1 MARKV
6 HLGRLYL
13 PNVSDIS
20 SDEETEEERRNAA
33 TLRWVLALP
42 PVPQPLDLTTQGDKK
57 SREEEVRSPGGNLA
71 RTSVWKPWEEGSVK
85 IKVKQ
90 EFAEHLGHGTD
101 ICEPNG
107 GRASEVVVEAKQES
121 EKRGT
126 NMFETNDG
134 ETSVEEL
141 CTVFVEVDVKKELP
155 ESSED
160 TLGQLLTQYLDAH
173 GRGEDKKQSSR
184 NRLSTNFDDEEEG
197 QGLMMN
203 RQLFAN
209 HEQGGADRL
218 PSVKPVEEEKCPTS
232 RSSTESLDSLSPRLQ
247 IDLGGEAECLV
258 LHENALVT
266 DDLVEDK
273 SEQIPKS
280 LSTTSTVTSNNRSVN
295 PTPSKIKLKLDG
307 QANVKRSTPNIDKQ
321 PKRGFSKKPSSDQ
334 GSHALKLKSANL
346 SSSSASEKENDND
359 QPGRKDSKKKSLG
372 MKERRHSTKEN
383 RHTGKAVDL
392 DIKTGSRKGKYSL
405 KSAQPKPFKVAEM
418 ISRHGEVKKS
428 AVCPHCKR
436 RYLEQRLAGHI
447 RSVHFDS
454 SL

>member
-20 SDEETEEERRNAA
+20 SDEETEEERRAAA
-33 TLRWVLALP
+33 TLRWVLALS

-57 SREEEVRSPGGNLA
+57 SREEEVRSPGDNLA

-90 EFAEHLGHGTD
+90 EFAEQLGHGTN

-107 GRASEVVVEAKQES
+107 GKASEVVVEAKQES

-126 NMFETNDG
+126 NMFETNDR
-134 ETSVEEL
+134 ETSVEEV

-173 GRGEDKKQSSR
+173 GRGEDEKQSPRS
-184 NRLSTNFDDEEEG
+184 RLSTNIVEEKG
-197 QGLMMN
+197 QRLMMN

-209 HEQGGADRL
+209 HEQGGAERL
-218 PSVKPVEEEKCPTS
+218 PLIKPVEEEKCPTS

-247 IDLGGEAECLV
+247 IDLGGEGLV

-280 LSTTSTVTSNNRSVN
+280 LSKTSTVTSNSRPAN
-295 PTPSKIKLKLDG
+295 PTLSKIKLKLDE
-307 QANVKRSTPNIDKQ
+307 QVNVKRSTSYIDKHS
-321 PKRGFSKKPSSDQ
+321 KRGFNKKPSSEQ
-334 GSHALKLKSANL
+334 GSRALKRKSSNL

-372 MKERRHSTKEN
+372 MKERRHSSKEN
-383 RHTGKAVDL
+383 RHTGRAVDIN
-392 DIKTGSRKGKYSL
+392 IKNSNRKGRYSL
-405 KSAQPKPFKVAEM
+405 TSDQRKPFKVAEM

-447 RSVHFDS
+447 RSVHFES

>member
-20 SDEETEEERRNAA
+20 SDEETEEERRAAA
-33 TLRWVLALP
+33 TLRWVLALS

-57 SREEEVRSPGGNLA
+57 SREEEVRSPGDNLA

-90 EFAEHLGHGTD
+90 EFAEQLGHGTN

-107 GRASEVVVEAKQES
+107 GKASEVVVEAKQES

-126 NMFETNDG
+126 NMFETNDR
-134 ETSVEEL
+134 ETSVEEV

-173 GRGEDKKQSSR
+173 GRGEDEKQSPR
-184 NRLSTNFDDEEEG
+184 KLLSTNIVEEED

-203 RQLFAN
+203 RQLFVN
-209 HEQGGADRL
+209 HEQGGAERL
-218 PSVKPVEEEKCPTS
+218 PSVKPVEEEKCPT

-247 IDLGGEAECLV
+247 IDLGGEGLV

-273 SEQIPKS
+273 SEQIPES
-280 LSTTSTVTSNNRSVN
+280 LSTTSTVTSNSRSAN
-295 PTPSKIKLKLDG
+295 PTPRSNVIKLKLDG
-307 QANVKRSTPNIDKQ
+307 EANVKRSPPNIDKLS
-321 PKRGFSKKPSSDQ
+321 KRGFSKKPTSDQ
-334 GSHALKLKSANL
+334 GSHALKRKSSNL
-346 SSSSASEKENDND
+346 SSSSASEKESDND
-359 QPGRKDSKKKSLG
+359 QSGRKDSKKKSLG
-372 MKERRHSTKEN
+372 MKERRHSSKEN
-383 RHTGKAVDL
+383 RHTGRAVDIN
-392 DIKTGSRKGKYSL
+392 IKNSNRKGRYSL
-405 KSAQPKPFKVAEM
+405 TSDQRKPFKVAEM

-447 RSVHFDS
+447 RSVHFES

>member
-20 SDEETEEERRNAA
+20 SDEETEEERRDAA

-57 SREEEVRSPGGNLA
+57 SRVEEVRSPGGNLA
-71 RTSVWKPWEEGSVK
+71 KTSVWKPWEEGSVK

-90 EFAEHLGHGTD
+90 EFAEQLGHGTN

-107 GRASEVVVEAKQES
+107 GKASEVVVEAKQES

-126 NMFETNDG
+126 KMFETNDR
-134 ETSVEEL
+134 ETSVEEV

-173 GRGEDKKQSSR
+173 GRGEDEKQSPR
-184 NRLSTNFDDEEEG
+184 NLLSTNIVEEEG
-197 QGLMMN
+197 QGLLMN
-203 RQLFAN
+203 RQLFVN
-209 HEQGGADRL
+209 HEEGGAERL
-218 PSVKPVEEEKCPTS
+218 PLIKPVEVEKCPTS
-232 RSSTESLDSLSPRLQ
+232 RSSSESLDSLSPRLQ
-247 IDLGGEAECLV
+247 IDLGGEGLV

-266 DDLVEDK
+266 DDFVEDK
-273 SEQIPKS
+273 SGQITKS
-280 LSTTSTVTSNNRSVN
+280 LGTMSTVTSNNRSVN
-295 PTPSKIKLKLDG
+295 PTPRKIKLKLDG
-307 QANVKRSTPNIDKQ
+307 QANVKRSTSNIDKLS
-321 PKRGFSKKPSSDQ
+321 KTGFSRKPCSDQ
-334 GSHALKLKSANL
+334 GSRALKRKSSNL

-359 QPGRKDSKKKSLG
+359 QSGRKDSIKKSLG
-372 MKERRHSTKEN
+372 MKERRHSSKEN
-383 RHTGKAVDL
+383 RHTGRTVDIN
-392 DIKTGSRKGKYSL
+392 IKTGYRKGRYSL
-405 KSAQPKPFKVAEM
+405 TSAQPQPFKVAEM

-436 RYLEQRLAGHI
+436 RYLEQRLASHI
-447 RSVHFDS
+447 RSVHFDN

>member
-20 SDEETEEERRNAA
+20 SDEETEEERRAAA
-33 TLRWVLALP
+33 TLRWVLALS

-57 SREEEVRSPGGNLA
+57 SREEEVRSPGDNLA

-90 EFAEHLGHGTD
+90 EFAEQLGHGTN

-107 GRASEVVVEAKQES
+107 GKASEVVVEAKQES

-126 NMFETNDG
+126 NMFETNDR
-134 ETSVEEL
+134 ETSVEEV

-173 GRGEDKKQSSR
+173 GRGEDEKQSPRS
-184 NRLSTNFDDEEEG
+184 RLSTNIVEEKG
-197 QGLMMN
+197 QRLMMN

-209 HEQGGADRL
+209 HEQGGAERL
-218 PSVKPVEEEKCPTS
+218 PLIKPVEEEKCPTS

-247 IDLGGEAECLV
+247 IDLGGEGLV

-266 DDLVEDK
+266 DDFVEDK

-280 LSTTSTVTSNNRSVN
+280 LSTTSTLTSNNRSVN
-295 PTPSKIKLKLDG
+295 PTPKKIKLKLDG
-307 QANVKRSTPNIDKQ
+307 QANVKRSTPNIDKL

-334 GSHALKLKSANL
+334 GSHALKRKSANL

-372 MKERRHSTKEN
+372 MKERRHSSKEN
-383 RHTGKAVDL
+383 RHTGRAVDIN
-392 DIKTGSRKGKYSL
+392 IKNSNRKGRYSL
-405 KSAQPKPFKVAEM
+405 TSDQRKPFKVAEM

-447 RSVHFDS
+447 RSVHFES

>member
-173 GRGEDKKQSSR
+173 GRGEDEKQSPR
-184 NRLSTNFDDEEEG
+184 NLLSTNIVEEEE
-197 QGLMMN
+197 GLMMN
-203 RQLFAN
+203 RQLFVN
-209 HEQGGADRL
+209 HEEGGAERL
-218 PSVKPVEEEKCPTS
+218 PSVKPVEEKSPTS

-247 IDLGGEAECLV
+247 IDLGGEGLV

-266 DDLVEDK
+266 DDFVENK

-280 LSTTSTVTSNNRSVN
+280 LSTTSTVTLNNRSVN
-295 PTPSKIKLKLDG
+295 PTPRKIKLKLDG
-307 QANVKRSTPNIDKQ
+307 QVNEIEGTSYIDKLS
-321 PKRGFSKKPSSDQ
+321 KRGVNKKSSSEQ
-334 GSHALKLKSANL
+334 GSRALKRKSSNL

-372 MKERRHSTKEN
+372 MKERRHSSKEN
-383 RHTGKAVDL
+383 RHTGRAVDIN
-392 DIKTGSRKGKYSL
+392 IKTGNRKGRYSL

>member
-20 SDEETEEERRNAA
+20 SDEETEEERRDAA

-90 EFAEHLGHGTD
+90 EFEEQLAHGTN
-101 ICEPNG
+101 IFEPTDG
-107 GRASEVVVEAKQES
+107 KASEIVVKAKQEP

-126 NMFETNDG
+126 NTLETNDG

-141 CTVFVEVDVKKELP
+141 CTVFVEVDVKKEQL

-173 GRGEDKKQSSR
+173 GRGEDEKQSPR
-184 NRLSTNFDDEEEG
+184 NRLINFEKEEG
-197 QGLMMN
+197 QGFMMN

-209 HEQGGADRL
+209 HEQGNAERL
-218 PSVKPVEEEKCPTS
+218 PLTKPVEGEKSPTTR

-247 IDLGGEAECLV
+247 IDLGGEGLV

-266 DDLVEDK
+266 DDIVEDK
-273 SEQIPKS
+273 SKQIPKS

-295 PTPSKIKLKLDG
+295 PTPRRIKLKLDG
-307 QANVKRSTPNIDKQ
+307 QANEKRSTSNIDKLS
-321 PKRGFSKKPSSDQ
+321 KTGFSRKPSSDQ
-334 GSHALKLKSANL
+334 GSRALKRKSSNL

-359 QPGRKDSKKKSLG
+359 QSGRKDSKKKSLG
-372 MKERRHSTKEN
+372 MKERRHSSKEN
-383 RHTGKAVDL
+383 RHTGRIVDIN
-392 DIKTGSRKGKYSL
+392 IKTGIKKGRHSL
-405 KSAQPKPFKVAEM
+405 TSGQPKPFKVAEM

-447 RSVHFDS
+447 RSVHFDN